1 MLRSFYLLLLS
12 VTLCANAQAAGPT
25 AATASASAA
34 ASASEPVALAPLPK
48 RSTFQ
53 VIAATAAHV
62 QQLRQGNLCIS
73 PQRMCL
79 HMRAG
84 CGSIPAYA
92 AI

>member
-25 AATASASAA
+25 AATAA
-34 ASASEPVALAPLPK
+34 ASASEPAALAPLPK